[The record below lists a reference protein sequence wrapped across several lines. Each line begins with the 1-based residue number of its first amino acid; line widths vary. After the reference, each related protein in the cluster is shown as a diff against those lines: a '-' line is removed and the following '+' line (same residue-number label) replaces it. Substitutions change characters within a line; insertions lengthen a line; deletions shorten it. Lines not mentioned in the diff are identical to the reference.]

1 MSYTLRFNDVLDPE
15 KLHSSLVELLKIGD
29 WKKLGGRLRRN
40 ESGDIVIRVPE
51 TYDPEHPA
59 VRYSHVQF
67 DIGIEE
73 HPLACRLPKQTGPY
87 PSAQE
92 GYLSFRSFSVPEDWR
107 DELKHYYTSDKP
119 LISLRVVSFTDAT
132 LVAITSPH
140 LVCDAI
146 AMADLLKAWSIV
158 LAGRIDC
165 VPTLLGASRDVIE
178 SVGTSSDKE
187 AGNPYF
193 LEHRQIKGFSL
204 LVFIVRFV
212 WDVLIR
218 RNVRPGTIYLPA
230 SFVRKLRQEAQEQLA
245 AKAQIVSDLF
255 LSDGDLITAWG
266 SHMVLSCS
274 PRKPAIICN
283 VFELRS
289 RLDGVFSPG
298 GTYLQNLVLPVFS
311 LLSAEEMATMSVG
324 HIALKIRQ
332 AIVEQATGAQ
342 ARRLMRVMRA
352 AIASTGLMPL
362 FGDSASQVIA
372 WSNWSKARI
381 QNRASLIVS
390 FASMMVSRV
399 PFQLSGRYAERNRW
413 EVLNGP
419 GDSRA
424 TGNEIIQDEG
434 LVSQW
439 GDKVVLITGVSSGI
453 GVETVRVLAR
463 TGATIFGTARN
474 LDKAKEALGDLLDTG
489 RVKLLFMD
497 QTDLSSVRA
506 CAEEFLKQ
514 SSKLNILINNAAVM
528 NTPESRTKDGFELQF
543 GTNHLSHFLL
553 FYLLREALLE
563 TARCTPTFHSRVV
576 SVSSAGHRYSP
587 IPLDNVNF
595 EGNYNGWLAYGSS
608 KTANIYMTNQIERLY
623 GAQGLHGYSVHP
635 GAFVSPNLQ
644 KHSQEEMKA
653 VLEDKRALAYLASLD
668 QACATTVY
676 GAVSSELEG
685 KGGLYLEGASVAI
698 HPAPSDGDAMEY
710 GYGSWAFD
718 EAKEVELWKLSKVW
732 AGVE

>member
-1 MSYTLRFNDVLDPE
+1 MLQFFKRLFGLKQGGGDRSRHVETGHVFPVHFIDRGGLIGTSIMSYTLRFNDVLDPE

-381 QNRASLIVS
+381 QKSVNFSPAVITTQGDPRPVNSTSPPGTCVWYWGAAIGKNNTPPNAFMIYGRDDLDGGYLLSAQLHSETWDLIETEFS
-390 FASMMVSRV
+390 
-399 PFQLSGRYAERNRW
+399 QY
-413 EVLNGP
+413 
-419 GDSRA
+419 RA
-424 TGNEIIQDEG
+424 TCC
-434 LVSQW
+434 S
-439 GDKVVLITGVSSGI
+439 T
-453 GVETVRVLAR
+453 
-463 TGATIFGTARN
+463 
-474 LDKAKEALGDLLDTG
+474 
-489 RVKLLFMD
+489 
-497 QTDLSSVRA
+497 
-506 CAEEFLKQ
+506 
-514 SSKLNILINNAAVM
+514 
-528 NTPESRTKDGFELQF
+528 
-543 GTNHLSHFLL
+543 
-553 FYLLREALLE
+553 
-563 TARCTPTFHSRVV
+563 
-576 SVSSAGHRYSP
+576 
-587 IPLDNVNF
+587 
-595 EGNYNGWLAYGSS
+595 
-608 KTANIYMTNQIERLY
+608 
-623 GAQGLHGYSVHP
+623 
-635 GAFVSPNLQ
+635 
-644 KHSQEEMKA
+644 
-653 VLEDKRALAYLASLD
+653 
-668 QACATTVY
+668 
-676 GAVSSELEG
+676 
-685 KGGLYLEGASVAI
+685 
-698 HPAPSDGDAMEY
+698 
-710 GYGSWAFD
+710 
-718 EAKEVELWKLSKVW
+718 
-732 AGVE
+732 